1 MPPPLLSLR
10 SSVLQPPTNASS
22 SRRGAKKS
30 GGKGGRQ
37 KHPPRENDALV
48 VLKVRRR
55 LTRKAAAAAAAL
67 GSNDENTNNNNNN
80 NVSES
85 MRLSMAAEREALEA
99 QRKSFEA
106 ELARRERAK
115 QRKSDEPDYA
125 ALFREEEKRLNES
138 LLKEEGGGDESS
150 ASEADVAFRRRQ
162 LMLLKVE
169 KELKPM
175 ARGYGVSPSGTKAKL
190 VEKILEHEMKTLAMT
205 SEFNE
210 QDVVDGASSW
220 RKARSVTDGTKA
232 KEKEGENWTQTERS
246 RMLKDTH
253 GYKSTHNKEEN
264 KDKEGEEEEEED
276 TWSRGADDEENDGFT
291 SYTDT
296 RFGREVDD
304 SIYEIECDNPHLVL
318 SKDVKKRATEQDLE
332 RRYAMINGLREVA
345 KSKVGLERDS
355 TLILSAIASA
365 IEEFYTKK
373 ARRSAFTTLNRAR
386 KGLLFGRGID
396 VVADIDVDK
405 GNFRLLVRV
414 LGRNGT
420 IEREYDDAAFFD
432 KWIRS
437 GGRKRLTDLGKIL
450 NEHMKREVSYKSA
463 EYYDEYMLGEVVT
476 GTARARGYDGEWLL
490 DLPNGAT
497 ATLPAPEQIPGPAS
511 DFVQGDEVVV
521 LVLGVD
527 DNQYAAGQKAP
538 VLVSS
543 AVAGV
548 VAAVMTAQVPEL
560 RDGKLQIVNIARIPG
575 KMTKIVVKSNDP
587 EVDLIRAMVGEN
599 GELIERVKQLICS
612 GDEAIHVIDFK
623 DGRLSKMVQRALYP
637 ATCRRAK
644 MVKKPIFD
652 RVDFERVD
660 ERGNVYK
667 DKDIELPTQTLMDGE
682 EVEEAN
688 EFDDFDDDEEE
699 GLLTNNVTDDKIGE
713 RQNEEPIS
721 DGYGSTNVTTDDD
734 YYAEHVKYREY
745 GKIQAMISQDDVLK
759 AIGRNGMNVK
769 LAAAVCRCFIEV
781 ITEDGESRDYSGFGE
796 RRDIIG
802 SFHDNNTPFGNSSNR
817 KRDFD
822 DDDDRWSEDLSWN
835 RDNFAYDNETSA
847 NYNDSSSF
855 YDDLIGTLEDE
866 SWRDVPQGKPMDL
879 TEDNISMELDAL
891 NEQIRKNREEDD
903 ERTNNMA
910 SSKEDERD
918 DPLFAKMEALE
929 FDDEDDDE
937 FYDEDDEDDS
947 DDDYYDDIWDD
958 EDEIH
963 DDGDL
968 E

>member
-1 MPPPLLSLR
+1 M
-10 SSVLQPPTNASS
+10 
-22 SRRGAKKS
+22 
-30 GGKGGRQ
+30 
-37 KHPPRENDALV
+37 
-48 VLKVRRR
+48 
-55 LTRKAAAAAAAL
+55 
-67 GSNDENTNNNNNN
+67 
-80 NVSES
+80 
-85 MRLSMAAEREALEA
+85 
-99 QRKSFEA
+99 
-106 ELARRERAK
+106 
-115 QRKSDEPDYA
+115 
-125 ALFREEEKRLNES
+125 
-138 LLKEEGGGDESS
+138 
-150 ASEADVAFRRRQ
+150 
-162 LMLLKVE
+162 
-169 KELKPM
+169 
-175 ARGYGVSPSGTKAKL
+175 
-190 VEKILEHEMKTLAMT
+190 
-205 SEFNE
+205 
-210 QDVVDGASSW
+210 
-220 RKARSVTDGTKA
+220 
-232 KEKEGENWTQTERS
+232 
-246 RMLKDTH
+246 KDTH
-253 GYKSTHNKEEN
+253 GYKSTHNKEEK
-264 KDKEGEEEEEED
+264 KDKEEEEEEEED

-450 NEHMKREVSYKSA
+450 NEHMKREVSYKST
-463 EYYDEYMLGEVVT
+463 EYYDEYMLGEIVT

-652 RVDFERVD
+652 RVDFVRVD

-667 DKDIELPTQTLMDGE
+667 EEDIESPTQTLIDGE

-699 GLLTNNVTDDKIGE
+699 GLLTDDKIGE
-713 RQNEEPIS
+713 RQNEESIS
-721 DGYGSTNVTTDDD
+721 DGYGSKNVTTDDD
-734 YYAEHVKYREY
+734 YYAENVKYREY
-745 GKIQAMISQDDVLK
+745 GKIQAMMSQDDVLK

-781 ITEDGESRDYSGFGE
+781 ITEDGESGDYSGFGE
-796 RRDIIG
+796 HRDIIG

-817 KRDFD
+817 RRDFD
-822 DDDDRWSEDLSWN
+822 DDDDNRWSEDLSWN

-903 ERTNNMA
+903 ESTNTIA
-910 SSKEDERD
+910 SSSKEDERD

-929 FDDEDDDE
+929 FDDDDDDDE
-937 FYDEDDEDDS
+937 FYDDNDDDDDDDDESGDY
-947 DDDYYDDIWDD
+947 DDYYDDIWDD
-958 EDEIH
+958 ED
-963 DDGDL
+963 GDL
-968 E
+968 EE

>member
-1 MPPPLLSLR
+1 MPPSLIMVP
-10 SSVLQPPTNASS
+10 VLQPNAPLCVVVSS
-22 SRRGAKKS
+22 SQKGASGRRP
-30 GGKGGRQ
+30 
-37 KHPPRENDALV
+37 HPRRRAAV
-48 VLKVRRR
+48 AVVRRR
-55 LTRKAAAAAAAL
+55 LTQKAAASAAAL
-67 GSNDENTNNNNNN
+67 GSNNNNNNE

-85 MRLSMAAEREALEA
+85 MRLSAAEREALEA

-253 GYKSTHNKEEN
+253 GYKSTHNKEEK
-264 KDKEGEEEEEED
+264 KDKEEEEEEEEED

-575 KMTKIVVKSNDP
+575 KMTKIVVKSNDL

-699 GLLTNNVTDDKIGE
+699 GLLTDDKIGE

-781 ITEDGESRDYSGFGE
+781 ITEDGESGDYSGFGE

-903 ERTNNMA
+903 ERTNNIA

>member
-1 MPPPLLSLR
+1 MPPSLLTGPF
-10 SSVLQPPTNASS
+10 VLQPNAPLCVVVSS
-22 SRRGAKKS
+22 SRGAS
-30 GGKGGRQ
+30 GLWRRP
-37 KHPPRENDALV
+37 HP
-48 VLKVRRR
+48 RRR
-55 LTRKAAAAAAAL
+55 AAATAAL
-67 GSNDENTNNNNNN
+67 GSNNNNNNN
-80 NVSES
+80 NEKKNVSES
-85 MRLSMAAEREALEA
+85 MRLSAAEREALEA

-138 LLKEEGGGDESS
+138 LLREEGGGGGGDESSS

-220 RKARSVTDGTKA
+220 RKARSVTEA

-246 RMLKDTH
+246 RMMKDTH
-253 GYKSTHNKEEN
+253 GYKSTHNKEEK
-264 KDKEGEEEEEED
+264 KDKEEEEEEEED

-450 NEHMKREVSYKSA
+450 NEHMKREVSYKST
-463 EYYDEYMLGEVVT
+463 EYYDEYMLGEIVT

-652 RVDFERVD
+652 RVDFVRVD

-667 DKDIELPTQTLMDGE
+667 EEDIESPTQTLIDGE

-699 GLLTNNVTDDKIGE
+699 GLLTDDKIGE
-713 RQNEEPIS
+713 RQNEESIS
-721 DGYGSTNVTTDDD
+721 DGYGSKNVTTDDD
-734 YYAEHVKYREY
+734 YYAENVKYREY

-781 ITEDGESRDYSGFGE
+781 ITEDGESGDYSGFGE
-796 RRDIIG
+796 HRDIIG

-817 KRDFD
+817 RRDFD
-822 DDDDRWSEDLSWN
+822 DDDDNRWSEDLSWN

-903 ERTNNMA
+903 ESTNTIA
-910 SSKEDERD
+910 SSSKEDERD

-929 FDDEDDDE
+929 FDDENDDDDE
-937 FYDEDDEDDS
+937 FYDDDDDDDDESGDY
-947 DDDYYDDIWDD
+947 DDYYDDIWDD
-958 EDEIH
+958 ED
-963 DDGDL
+963 GDL
-968 E
+968 EE